1 MRESVEPKKKR
12 LTMLKALLLLS
23 LGPMLVV
30 AIVLTLFGLMEL
42 STALEEDVYHEL
54 IVAAENL
61 KSHYELQMAE
71 TQDHQPVYD
80 HTYVDGLKNNDIEL
94 TLFMENVRFVT
105 SVEASDNESGRNEG
119 TTASEEIWRIVSSGE
134 TYSEKNVP
142 VNGINYYV
150 SYFR

>member
-1 MRESVEPKKKR
+1 MGESVEPKKKR

-30 AIVLTLFGLMEL
+30 AIVLTLFGWMEL

-61 KSHYELQMAE
+61 KSHYEIQMAE

-80 HTYVDGLKNNDIEL
+80 HTYIDGIKDNDTCLIIGL
-94 TLFMENVRFVT
+94 GNPKSTPDSLGPKVI
-105 SVEASDNESGRNEG
+105 DNILS
-119 TTASEEIWRIVSSGE
+119 I
-134 TYSEKNVP
+134 Y
-142 VNGINYYV
+142 
-150 SYFR
+150 